1 MARIP
6 REEHAKIRE
15 RVEIGQE
22 KVAAVA
28 ASYDCTPANIYAILA
43 KLRREDTPES
53 KRPNDLLASTKPTK
67 LPSAAAPAPVAAAPS
82 LDPSSDGE
90 LPLFGVPL
98 AAEPLQPEA
107 PPAALVHDAIQS
119 TSTNENADAAA
130 SPAPLDAPPGTP
142 PGELL
147 PPALQLV
154 TAARPD
160 LRAPSTSPA
169 KPARSPA
176 QPVGRPTVSKPEPA
190 GASSNPKRAKTGI
203 ALMMRTSD
211 GEEAVHPFRSIEE
224 LLSAA
229 KPILRTAAKSPE
241 PIWFSIQTVDLD
253 TLEDAF

>member
-15 RVEIGQE
+15 RVEIGQQ

-53 KRPNDLLASTKPTK
+53 KLPDDLPAPAKPTK
-67 LPSAAAPAPVAAAPS
+67 PLSAPLPAPVAAASPS
-82 LDPSSDGE
+82 DPPSDDG
-90 LPLFGVPL
+90 LPLFGIPP
-98 AAEPLQPEA
+98 APKPLQPEA
-107 PPAALVHDAIQS
+107 PPAASVQGVVHLIP
-119 TSTNENADAAA
+119 TKEVPGEAA
-130 SPAPLDAPPGTP
+130 SPALSDVPPGTSSD
-142 PGELL
+142 ELL
-147 PPALQLV
+147 APALHPA
-154 TAARPD
+154 TAARSG
-160 LRAPSTSPA
+160 LQAPPASPA

-176 QPVGRPTVSKPEPA
+176 QPVGRPAVSKPEPA
-190 GASSNPKRAKTGI
+190 AGSSNSKRAKTGI
-203 ALMMRTSD
+203 ALLMRTSD

-253 TLEDAF
+253 ALEDAF